1 MHSINCSVDLDVEGI
16 LGYNTLQTKDGASE
30 VAFVNDLMKA
40 MKNGHFLYIDE
51 INMAKPETLPLLHG
65 ALDYRK
71 MITNPFTQEVVYG
84 DDEYRVIAA
93 INEGYVGTSE
103 LNEALKTVSLLL
115 KFLTFKVIH

>member
-1 MHSINCSVDLDVEGI
+1 
-16 LGYNTLQTKDGASE
+16 
-30 VAFVNDLMKA
+30 MKA

-93 INEGYVGTSE
+93 INEGYVEQWTKRSV
-103 LNEALKTVSLLL
+103 KTVSLLL